1 MKGLVYG
8 GEEGVQIYLSYKQL
22 HKHFKLHCVN
32 SERLKMMKNAKKV
45 KEEEQSVNEAA
56 LSQSSIIARL
66 NFVKSDDPKLN
77 KEQDELSSPSID

>member
-1 MKGLVYG
+1 
-8 GEEGVQIYLSYKQL
+8 
-22 HKHFKLHCVN
+22 
-32 SERLKMMKNAKKV
+32 MMKNAKKV
-45 KEEEQSVNEAA
+45 KEEEQSLNEAA

>member
-1 MKGLVYG
+1 
-8 GEEGVQIYLSYKQL
+8 
-22 HKHFKLHCVN
+22 
-32 SERLKMMKNAKKV
+32 MKNAKKV

-56 LSQSSIIARL
+56 LSQSPIIARL

>member
-1 MKGLVYG
+1 M
-8 GEEGVQIYLSYKQL
+8 
-22 HKHFKLHCVN
+22 HCVN
-32 SERLKMMKNAKKV
+32 SERLKIMKNAKKV